1 MPILIIGNKSD
12 LVDDKKVTTED
23 AKEFCNEEGDL
34 MFYEA
39 SAKDGTNVEK
49 AFHEL
54 AAAAMKAQEFN
65 QAQNG
70 GRKSV
75 KKGLGVLAH

>member
-12 LVDDKKVTTED
+12 LGGDRRKVSEED
-23 AKEFCNEEGDL
+23 AKQFCQEEGDL
-34 MFYEA
+34 MFFEA

-54 AAAAMKAQEFN
+54 AVKAM
-65 QAQNG
+65 
-70 GRKSV
+70 
-75 KKGLGVLAH
+75 